1 MDKYVVTLSRQFASM
16 GSTIAHLMSEQLGI
30 EYYDRDIVEQA
41 AKRMGLE
48 LPLVCDAEERSGTF
62 LNRLVN
68 TLGSD
73 MPAVQQE
80 IFQVESEIIRDFA
93 HPDKPSCIIVG
104 RCADSVLKDYP
115 RVLNVYL
122 YAPVEERV
130 KNCTEHLGMDEKT
143 ARKTIQEVDRAREM
157 YRLRYGDGVKTVFDR
172 RDLMID
178 SSRFGTQKTADLLC
192 QIVKAAFE

>member
-1 MDKYVVTLSRQFASM
+1 MEKYIVTLSRQFASM
-16 GSTIAHLMSEQLGI
+16 GSTIAHLMAEELGI

-41 AKRMGLE
+41 ARRMGLE
-48 LPLVCDAEERSGTF
+48 LPLVCDAEERSGNF
-62 LNRLVN
+62 FSRLVN

-104 RCADSVLKDYP
+104 RCADSVLKEYP

-122 YAPVEERV
+122 YAPFEARV
-130 KNCTEHLGMDEKT
+130 KNCTEYLGMDEKT
-143 ARKTIQEVDRAREM
+143 ARKNILEVDRAREL

-172 RDLMID
+172 RDLMLD
-178 SSRFGTQKTADLLC
+178 SSRFGPKKTAELLC
-192 QIVKAAFE
+192 GMVRAAFE